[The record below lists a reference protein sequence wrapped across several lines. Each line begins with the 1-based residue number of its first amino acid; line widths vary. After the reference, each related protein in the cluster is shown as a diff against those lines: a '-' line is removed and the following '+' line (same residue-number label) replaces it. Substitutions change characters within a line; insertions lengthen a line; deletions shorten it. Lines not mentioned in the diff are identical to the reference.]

1 MSSAM
6 RKVSLRGL
14 AAHKV
19 RFSLTVLSVVLG
31 TAFIAAS
38 FVFTQMLGKSFDD
51 IVELSTD
58 GVAVQAPASNV
69 NITCLAATLTA
80 SASCTINAASVTVSA
95 GAVSVNAGAT
105 TFAGVVICTTLI
117 ATSVVSSSYT
127 PGAGNIL

>member
-58 GVAVQAPASNV
+58 GVAVQVQP
-69 NITCLAATLTA
+69 TEEL
-80 SASCTINAASVTVSA
+80 SA
-95 GAVSVNAGAT
+95 GVPLALVDTVRAVD
-105 TFAGVVICTTLI
+105 GVRAVEPS
-117 ATSVVSSSYT
+117 TS
-127 PGAGNIL
+127 GAGHPHRRGRQGRRQRRRSLHRLRLGQR